1 MVENWKLID
10 GTDGKYYVSDLGRV
24 YSLNSNI
31 IMKTTIGTNGYK
43 AVGIPVYK
51 KVKKM
56 SIHRLVAIAFVENP
70 ENKPQV
76 NHLDGNKMN
85 NTSSNLEW
93 VTRSENVKHAYDIGI
108 KHVTETVRD
117 SAQKTHGMPV
127 KVKVLYTGMEYEF
140 PSMRQASI
148 YFGLEP
154 NYISRIRKNE
164 NGTDGLYKVIEKEFD

>member
-76 NHLDGNKMN
+76 DHINTDRLDNRAC
-85 NTSSNLEW
+85 NLRW
-93 VTRSENVKHAYDIGI
+93 VTQKENCNNPLTI
-108 KHVTETVRD
+108 KHNSESKQGRVFTSEWKRKLSVSKKGRHWKLVD
-117 SAQKTHGMPV
+117 GK
-127 KVKVLYTGMEYEF
+127 
-140 PSMRQASI
+140 
-148 YFGLEP
+148 
-154 NYISRIRKNE
+154 RIWY
-164 NGTDGLYKVIEKEFD
+164 D